1 MSQWNTDI
9 FRVINDLGNQFA
21 FLNPVAVIV
30 AEYTLYIL
38 ALVMLAYW
46 FTRSN
51 RNRMMVIQAG
61 LAFVFAEV
69 IGKVAGKLYEH
80 HQPFA
85 EVPHVNKL
93 IDHAIDNSF
102 PSDHTILFFSV
113 CVSFWLVRKREGW
126 IWLALAFCV
135 AISRVWVGV
144 HYPVD
149 VAAGAL
155 IGIIS
160 ALLIYWLTPKF
171 GIIKRLLA
179 LYEKVEQRYLPT
191 RLKSGS
197 M

>member
-61 LAFVFAEV
+61 IAFVFAEV
-69 IGKVAGKLYEH
+69 IGKLAGKVYEH

-113 CVSFWLVRKREGW
+113 SVSFWLVRKREGW

-160 ALLIYWLTPKF
+160 AFLIYLLTPKF

-179 LYEKVEQRYLPT
+179 LYEKAEKRYLPT
-191 RLKSGS
+191 RHKSGS